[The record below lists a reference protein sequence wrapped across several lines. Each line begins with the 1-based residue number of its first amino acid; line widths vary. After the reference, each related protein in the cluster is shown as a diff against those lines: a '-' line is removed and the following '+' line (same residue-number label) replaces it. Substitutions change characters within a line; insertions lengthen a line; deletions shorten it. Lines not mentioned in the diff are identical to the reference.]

1 MKLFIDIIKKLPGF
15 ELRVKFETD
24 NIALGLLGASGSGKS
39 MTLRCIAG
47 IDTPDSGKI
56 ELNGRVLFDS
66 EKKINMPI
74 RCRKV
79 GFLFQNYA
87 LFPHMN
93 VEENIGFGIDKR
105 VKGSEKACRVSKKI
119 KMFKLDGME
128 KKYPYQLSGGQQQ
141 RVALARA
148 LIMEPEVLLLDEPF
162 SALDDYL
169 RNKMIVELKENLSE
183 FEGTTFF
190 VTHNM
195 EEAYRLCEKICI
207 LENGQIEA
215 MGSRDGIFNKPPTVA
230 TARLTGCKN
239 ISEVKKIQGNIIEAI
254 QWNCR
259 IKFSEDINEKIKHI
273 GIRAHYLELA
283 KNSEDLINTFN
294 CWPVFTS
301 ETLFRSIVYLKFNE
315 PPINKQDYHVLW
327 DISKEE
333 WEIIRKKTLPLKIKI
348 DTEKL
353 ILMNN

>member
-1 MKLFIDIIKKLPGF
+1 MKLIVDIIKKLPDF
-15 ELRVKFETD
+15 ELRVKFETG
-24 NIALGLLGASGSGKS
+24 NVAVGLLGASGSGKS

-56 ELNGRVLFDS
+56 ELNGRILFDS

-79 GFLFQNYA
+79 GFLFQDYA

-93 VEENIGFGIDKR
+93 VEENIGFGLDKTI
-105 VKGSEKACRVSKKI
+105 KTSEKDYRINKKI

-128 KKYPYQLSGGQQQ
+128 KKYPHQLSGGQQQ

-169 RNKMIVELKENLSE
+169 RGNMIVELKEDLSE
-183 FEGTTFF
+183 FEGTIFF

-195 EEAYRLCEKICI
+195 EEAYLLCEEVCI
-207 LENGQIEA
+207 LHHGHIEA
-215 MGSRDGIFNKPPTVA
+215 MGSRGDIFDKPPTVS

-239 ISEVKKIQGNIIEAI
+239 ITEAKMINENTIEAI
-254 QWNCR
+254 QWGCR
-259 IKFSEDINEKIKHI
+259 IKLMDKNTEDIKHI

-283 KNSEDLINTFN
+283 KDSEHSNVFN

-301 ETLFRSIVYLKFNE
+301 ETLFRSIVYLKFNK
-315 PPINKQDYHVLW
+315 PPIDIRDYHVIW

-333 WEIIRKKTLPLKIKI
+333 WQTIRKHTLPLKIKI